1 MDLNDWSVKP
11 RSAPDVYAREILLQL
26 KINSLPIDPQKIA
39 QQLGI
44 SADEGELPFDLD
56 GMFVRE
62 GDIEIIAINQNIKYL
77 TRKKFSYA
85 HELGHARLPWHGDTE
100 HRCHKKD
107 IAGHRNINPKESEAN
122 AFAAELM
129 MPYKFFADD
138 VKRRSFSFETLDEL
152 AEEKYVT
159 SLTATAIRFV
169 SLTQEPCAVVLVDN
183 NKILWGYSSKT
194 FYRRIKTKKEVTN
207 ESFAYDFFNS
217 GAVLTGETNEV
228 LARAWVETSNP
239 DLTLLESSRSFSD
252 LEVVLTLLNV
262 PEKSDN

>member
-1 MDLNDWSVKP
+1 MDLNDWSLKP
-11 RSAPDVYAREILLQL
+11 RSAPEEYAREILLQL

-77 TRKKFSYA
+77 TRTKFSYA
-85 HELGHARLPWHGDTE
+85 HE

-138 VKRRSFSFETLDEL
+138 VKHRSFSFETLDEL

-169 SLTQEPCAVVLVDN
+169 SLTQEPCSVVLVDN

-207 ESFAYDFFNS
+207 ERFAYDFFNS